1 MASTTPLYQSLM
13 DQARAAVAEL
23 DAEIATVEAAI
34 EQHKARLG
42 ELREQRRP
50 IAAILAGGPRPGR
63 KPKPSSAVDALA
75 AAIGHACECGRV
87 FEVAQGLSMHRT
99 RAGHPVGFTPPVTE
113 APDEEP
119 PAAAAVVEETP
130 SLLERDVRR
139 LWERH
144 AREPEDMRV
153 QLIADAV
160 GKRTQVV
167 RETCRHLGLTA

>member
-13 DQARAAVAEL
+13 DQAQAAVAEL
-23 DAEIATVEAAI
+23 DAEIALLEAAI
-34 EQHKARLG
+34 DQHRARLG

-50 IAAILAGGPRPGR
+50 IAAIIPGAPRPGR
-63 KPKPSSAVDALA
+63 KPKPSAVDALA
-75 AAIGHACECGRV
+75 AAIGHVCECGRV
-87 FEVAQGLSMHRT
+87 FDGRQGLSMHRT
-99 RAGHPVGFTPPVTE
+99 RAGHPVGFAPPVTE
-113 APDEEP
+113 GPDPDEP
-119 PAAAAVVEETP
+119 PAVPAIVEETP